1 MRLANSGIKRNI
13 VDIPGAFDYLIAA
26 GFRQV
31 NADFEA
37 TLTFSPSPIPTLLHK
52 LRCANFV
59 LKEVNKRAIEA
70 AEREKRFRESEVD
83 AEKARVGKVMLGF
96 EEDRRLKREKDARG
110 ACLLSS
116 ILGADKADGS
126 CACRQDRARREGEA
140 GGRGCGRPARSTDDG
155 RSI

>member
-1 MRLANSGIKRNI
+1 MGVLAHRDPHLRHRNILAPPNPLQAAKYRQVRLANSGIKRNI

-37 TLTFSPSPIPTLLHK
+37 MLTFSPAPSPTLLHK

-110 ACLLSS
+110 ALS
-116 ILGADKADGS
+116 
-126 CACRQDRARREGEA
+126 RR
-140 GGRGCGRPARSTDDG
+140 T
-155 RSI
+155 

>member
-37 TLTFSPSPIPTLLHK
+37 TLTFSPSPSPTLLHK

-70 AEREKRFRESEVD
+70 AEREKRFRE
-83 AEKARVGKVMLGF
+83 
-96 EEDRRLKREKDARG
+96 DRK
-110 ACLLSS
+110 SVV
-116 ILGADKADGS
+116 
-126 CACRQDRARREGEA
+126 
-140 GGRGCGRPARSTDDG
+140 
-155 RSI
+155 